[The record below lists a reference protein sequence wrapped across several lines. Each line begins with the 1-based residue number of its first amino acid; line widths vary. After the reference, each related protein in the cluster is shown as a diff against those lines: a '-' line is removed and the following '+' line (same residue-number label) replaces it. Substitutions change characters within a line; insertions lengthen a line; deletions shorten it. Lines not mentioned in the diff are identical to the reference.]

1 MSVIES
7 ALYHGQLWCT
17 YDLKDMNGRYYE
29 EYRLKMRKE
38 SQSNQFICP
47 DCGEHLILCAGP
59 IMEPYFKHH
68 ENTQCSIRGVHGGT
82 RYLLGRRLL
91 YTLVKR
97 SFPEAQIYLNHKL
110 TDEYRAGIYVEDDV
124 HKLSIE
130 YLSHDMKIAEWEEK
144 HYYYN
149 NNGILDIWIL
159 DNKKYKKEH
168 LQTFEYLIAT
178 NASPVIKILN
188 SLDKIIIL
196 KQNVWITKADSN
208 KLLYCEYSIT
218 DLVLTSSGEFNCEFI
233 EDCKIEVEDINNTL
247 LQEQLKQLEKEEEER
262 LEQLAW
268 ENRRNEIKAEREKE
282 AYYEALYS
290 SNVNTYSNQVIR
302 EVLNS
307 ETELNSNKMKMIHIN
322 EAWYLPVI
330 DGKENLVK
338 RARGIRYSYLKELD
352 KMLGELSEDEKEIR
366 IQEAV
371 TLLELKK
378 EARQWV

>member
-7 ALYHGQLWCT
+7 AFYHGELWCT
-17 YDLKDMNGRYYE
+17 YDLKDINGSYYE

-38 SQSNQFICP
+38 SQMNQFICP

-68 ENTQCSIRGVHGGT
+68 ENTQCLIREVHGGT
-82 RYLLGRRLL
+82 RYLSGRRLL

-97 SFPEAQIYLNHKL
+97 SFPEAKIYLNYKL
-110 TDEYRAGIYVEDDV
+110 EDEYRAGIYVEHGV
-124 HKLSIE
+124 HKLCIE
-130 YLSHDMKIAEWEEK
+130 YLSHDMKLAEWEEK
-144 HYYYN
+144 HDYYKK
-149 NNGILDIWIL
+149 NGILDIWIL

-188 SLDKIIIL
+188 SLENVIIL
-196 KQNVWITKADSN
+196 KQNVWISKAESN
-208 KLLYCEYSIT
+208 KLLYCEYPIKDLIIT
-218 DLVLTSSGEFNCEFI
+218 PSGEFDCEFI
-233 EDCKIEVEDINNTL
+233 EDCNMEMEHINNMI
-247 LQEQLKQLEKEEEER
+247 LQEQLEQLEKEEEER

-268 ENRRNEIKAEREKE
+268 ENRRKELKEEREME

-290 SNVNTYSNQVIR
+290 SNVKTFSNKVIR
-302 EVLNS
+302 EVLNN
-307 ETELNSNKMKMIHIN
+307 ETEINSNKMKMIHIK
-322 EAWYLPVI
+322 EAWQLPVI

-352 KMLGELSEDEKEIR
+352 KMLGRLSEDEKEIR
-366 IQEAV
+366 IQEAIH
-371 TLLELKK
+371 LLELKK